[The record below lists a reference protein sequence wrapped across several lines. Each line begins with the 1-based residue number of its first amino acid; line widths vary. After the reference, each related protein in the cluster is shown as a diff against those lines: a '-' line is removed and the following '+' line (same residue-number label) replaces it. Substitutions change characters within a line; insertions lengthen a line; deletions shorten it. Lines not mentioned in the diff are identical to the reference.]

1 MENSESLFPVNQL
14 PESYYE
20 VKVEGGNLAPFVP
33 PIATEQQKTVEELK
47 QVVVDLTALVQQLLK
62 K

>member
-1 MENSESLFPVNQL
+1 MDESRIDYSKL
-14 PESYYE
+14 SYE
-20 VKVEGGNLAPFVP
+20 VKVEGGNLAPFVT

>member
-1 MENSESLFPVNQL
+1 MEPLIEQKPHL
-14 PESYYE
+14 YYE
-20 VKVEGGNLAPFVP
+20 CKPENVVLAPFVP

>member
-1 MENSESLFPVNQL
+1 MEELKPL
-14 PESYYE
+14 PPPPHLYYE
-20 VKVEGGNLAPFVP
+20 VKVEPAVLAPQQ
-33 PIATEQQKTVEELK
+33 PIAPTEQQKTVEELK